1 MLQITNTK
9 DENKGTK
16 PNILTSAQGPFHPPF
31 PSVSSP
37 RYILPASFLFFLYY
51 IFLYTTTRTIFIF
64 FWLDDLLYC
73 IMFSREAE
81 EKGHT
86 LINLCLVTFYRSKI
100 SLKKC
105 NRYLRKN
112 NLIYFFNGAKFE
124 TAKLIFFFFLIVYV
138 NSLYYIV
145 NL

>member
-16 PNILTSAQGPFHPPF
+16 PNFLTSAQGPFHPPF

-81 EKGHT
+81 EKGHI

-112 NLIYFFNGAKFE
+112 NLAYFLTGHSGRDPK
-124 TAKLIFFFFLIVYV
+124 
-138 NSLYYIV
+138 
-145 NL
+145 